1 LRIISFDPFPFSLY
15 LARRALYRPTNLDV
29 KRFLYFVVAVY
40 AAALALVAG
49 KDAFGSDAAAQDL
62 SEKDAKSE
70 AAAKVNV
77 DSQGVILKGYDAVA
91 YLNQGKA
98 VKGNPEIESAF
109 QGARYLF
116 ASSANKADFDKDPAK
131 YAPQYGAFCSYGVTV
146 GVLVDPEDPE
156 AFAVYKGKLYVC
168 GNQGALKSFKSDIDL
183 NIEKADT
190 NWRQLSEP

>member
-1 LRIISFDPFPFSLY
+1 
-15 LARRALYRPTNLDV
+15 V
-29 KRFLYFVVAVY
+29 KRFLYFVTAFYLAAV
-40 AAALALVAG
+40 ALVAG
-49 KDAFGSDAAAQDL
+49 NHAFGSDAAAQDPPQ
-62 SEKDAKSE
+62 KDAKSE
-70 AAAKVNV
+70 ATAKVNV

-98 VKGNPEIESAF
+98 VKGNPEIESTF

-116 ASSANKADFDKDPAK
+116 SSSANKAEFDKDPEK

-146 GVLVDPEDPE
+146 GVLFDPEDPE

-168 GNQGALKSFKSDIDL
+168 GNQGALKSFKNDIDD
-183 NIEKADT
+183 NIEKAET